1 MLKINEITKS
11 NDEVNLIIEGKII
24 ADWVRELEKQCHIYI
39 EQGNSDVVL
48 DFTGVTYIDE
58 EGLAMLR
65 KYKSKIRII
74 NSQPYI
80 GLCLKNRG
88 LIE

>member
-11 NDEVNLIIEGKII
+11 NDEINLIIEGKII
-24 ADWVRELEKQCHIYI
+24 ADWVRELEKQCLIYI

-58 EGLAMLR
+58 QGLAMLR
-65 KYKSKIRII
+65 KHKRKIRII
-74 NSQPYI
+74 NAQPYI
-80 GLCLKNRG
+80 GFCLKNRG
-88 LIE
+88 LID

>member
-24 ADWVRELEKQCHIYI
+24 ADWVKELEKQCLIYI

-65 KYKSKIRII
+65 KYKRKIRII
-74 NSQPYI
+74 NAQPYI

-88 LIE
+88 LVD

>member
-24 ADWVRELEKQCHIYI
+24 ADWVRELEKQCLIYT

-65 KYKSKIRII
+65 KYKRKIRII

-80 GLCLKNRG
+80 GLCLKKRG
-88 LIE
+88 LVD

>member
-24 ADWVRELEKQCHIYI
+24 ADWVRELEKQCLIYI

-58 EGLAMLR
+58 EGLAMLK
-65 KYKSKIRII
+65 KYNNRIRII
-74 NSQPYI
+74 NPQPYI

-88 LIE
+88 LVG